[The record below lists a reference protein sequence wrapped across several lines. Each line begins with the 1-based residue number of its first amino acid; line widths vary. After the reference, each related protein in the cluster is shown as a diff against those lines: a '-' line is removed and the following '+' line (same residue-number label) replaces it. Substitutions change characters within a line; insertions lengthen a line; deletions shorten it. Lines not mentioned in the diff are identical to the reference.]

1 MRIHSVDREEPG
13 DAVSNDRL
21 DGPGS
26 VVGPLSE
33 DALQY
38 LLRTAPIEQRQGR
51 LDETRPEGLVR
62 VGDPVTR
69 LTTRTGRKRFDRPL
83 LVRAIQPRRNE
94 CVELWVWWR
103 ALERV
108 RRDRGRRRKG
118 VVAGTHCFEV
128 PTVGVESLRL
138 RVEGS
143 DRPDAFFP
151 LR

>member
-1 MRIHSVDREEPG
+1 M
-13 DAVSNDRL
+13 
-21 DGPGS
+21 
-26 VVGPLSE
+26 
-33 DALQY
+33 
-38 LLRTAPIEQRQGR
+38 
-51 LDETRPEGLVR
+51 
-62 VGDPVTR
+62 
-69 LTTRTGRKRFDRPL
+69 
-83 LVRAIQPRRNE
+83 
-94 CVELWVWWR
+94 WWR

-151 LR
+151 LRWAGDLTW